1 MRLITQVC
9 ASGRRRL
16 RALDPGGERNCQD
29 LRVPQGAADP
39 FRQRHGLG
47 GARRGGV
54 CLDTSQMNR
63 ILQVN
68 TEDLEATAGSTHEQL
83 NDHLRDS
90 GLFFPVDP
98 GAITTLGGIGTV

>member
-1 MRLITQVC
+1 
-9 ASGRRRL
+9 
-16 RALDPGGERNCQD
+16 
-29 LRVPQGAADP
+29 
-39 FRQRHGLG
+39 
-47 GARRGGV
+47 
-54 CLDTSQMNR
+54 MNR